1 MKFHPEINGVH
12 LGVLGPFGPR
22 GKISK
27 PGFETFDFH
36 VGCNISDAW
45 VGVDLGA
52 DKVVEQVRCVRIFQ
66 AGVSWGGYLEDG
78 EPPRTWMARG
88 DRIRPHFF

>member
-1 MKFHPEINGVH
+1 MGRSRETSPEMNGVTMGSY
-12 LGVLGPFGPR
+12 LYNLKTFAGPFG
-22 GKISK
+22 

-66 AGVSWGGYLEDG
+66 VGPESE
-78 EPPRTWMARG
+78 
-88 DRIRPHFF
+88 

>member
-1 MKFHPEINGVH
+1 M
-12 LGVLGPFGPR
+12 LGPWGC
-22 GKISK
+22 SK

-66 AGVSWGGYLEDG
+66 AGVRVVGGYLEDG
-78 EPPRTWMARG
+78 EPPRSPRMARG
-88 DRIRPHFF
+88 DRIRPHFFLSHEWRFWKGNNPT